1 MYRYSPITFRLFMML
16 LLLISSIFVSIYWL
30 TVPMIKQNVFGLEL
44 NSNRQVLNIV
54 YDLANRMHFSTES
67 YVEQA
72 SGCGGAK
79 TQSSGGSG
87 GELYPRG
94 AYRCRPKAPWR

>member
-72 SGCGGAK
+72 LAAEEQKLKAVVDSR
-79 TQSSGGSG
+79 

-94 AYRCRPKAPWR
+94 AYRCRGNWWR